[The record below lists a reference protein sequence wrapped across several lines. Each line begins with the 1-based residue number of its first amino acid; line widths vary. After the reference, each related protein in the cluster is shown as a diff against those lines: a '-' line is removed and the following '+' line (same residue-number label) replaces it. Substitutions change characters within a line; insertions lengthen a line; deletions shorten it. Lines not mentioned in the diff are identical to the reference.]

1 MTKKATSTLRKPT
14 LQPLL
19 LAASFVV
26 IVAGLKAAAGFMVP
40 FLLSFFLAIL
50 SLPALGWLQRKGL
63 PRWSALLLTMAGD
76 IAILL
81 VAVALV
87 GGSLQEFTA
96 ALPRYQSRLDQMV
109 ESTVQSLDA
118 RGLDASDW
126 VSSELIAPGKVMEMI
141 GATLR
146 GVAAIISQT
155 FLVLLIM
162 GFVLAEAAGFPAKLK
177 KAFGSDGDHRFEN
190 MTREVQRYLG
200 FKTLI
205 SLATGLLA
213 GVWVGLL
220 GLDFALL
227 WGVSAF
233 LLNYIPSLGSI
244 LAAIPPMLLA
254 LLQEGP
260 GYAVIVGL
268 GFLVINIALGNLLEP
283 ALMGRKMGLSPLV
296 VFLSLVFWGWIW
308 GPVGMLLSVPLTMI
322 ARISLESSAEFR
334 WLGVLLGR
342 SPPPESEAAN

>member
-1 MTKKATSTLRKPT
+1 M
-14 LQPLL
+14 QPLL

-26 IVAGLKAAAGFMVP
+26 VVAGLKAAAGFMVP
-40 FLLSFFLAIL
+40 FMLSFFLAIL
-50 SLPALGWLQRKGL
+50 SLPAFAFLQRRGL
-63 PRWSALLLTMAGD
+63 PRWLALLLTMAGD

-81 VAVALV
+81 AAVALV
-87 GGSLQEFTA
+87 GGSLQEFTE
-96 ALPRYQSRLDQMV
+96 ALPKYQSRLDQMV
-109 ESTVQSLDA
+109 ASSVQSLDA
-118 RGLDASDW
+118 RGIDASEW
-126 VSSELIAPGKVMEMI
+126 VSNELIAPGKVMEMV

-146 GVAAIISQT
+146 GVAGVISQT

-177 KAFGSDGDHRFEN
+177 TAFGHEGDTRFDK

-205 SLATGLLA
+205 CLATGLLA
-213 GVWVGLL
+213 GVWVGVL

-227 WGVSAF
+227 WGVTAF
-233 LLNYIPSLGSI
+233 VFNYIPSLGSI

-260 GYAVIVGL
+260 GLAVVVGL
-268 GFLVINIALGNLLEP
+268 GYLVINILFGNLLEP
-283 ALMGRKMGLSPLV
+283 TLMGRKMGLSPLV

-322 ARISLESSAEFR
+322 ARISFESSEEFR
-334 WLGVLLGR
+334 WIGVLLGR
-342 SPPPESEAAN
+342 SPPPDFNDPKEA

>member
-1 MTKKATSTLRKPT
+1 M
-14 LQPLL
+14 QPLL

-26 IVAGLKAAAGFMVP
+26 VVAGLKAAAGFMVP
-40 FLLSFFLAIL
+40 FMLSFFLAIL
-50 SLPALGWLQRKGL
+50 SLPAFAFLQRRGL
-63 PRWSALLLTMAGD
+63 TRWLALLLTMAGD

-81 VAVALV
+81 AAVALV
-87 GGSLQEFTA
+87 GGSLQEFTE
-96 ALPRYQSRLDQMV
+96 ALPKYQSRLDQMV
-109 ESTVQSLDA
+109 ASSVQSLEA
-118 RGLDASDW
+118 RGFDASEW
-126 VSSELIAPGKVMEMI
+126 VSSELIAPGKVMEMV

-146 GVAAIISQT
+146 GVAGVISQT

-162 GFVLAEAAGFPAKLK
+162 GFVLAEAAGFPAKLTT
-177 KAFGSDGDHRFEN
+177 AFGSEGDHRFEK

-205 SLATGLLA
+205 CLATGVLA
-213 GVWVGLL
+213 GSWVAFL

-227 WGVSAF
+227 WGVTAF

-260 GYAVIVGL
+260 GLALVVGL
-268 GFLVINIALGNLLEP
+268 GYLIINILFGNLLEP
-283 ALMGRKMGLSPLV
+283 TLMGRKMGLSPLV

-322 ARISLESSAEFR
+322 ARISFESSEEFR
-334 WLGVLLGR
+334 WIGVLLGR
-342 SPPPESEAAN
+342 SPPPDREAFD